1 MNRIITCDPQEN
13 QILCALEQTEYEL
26 LAPHLELVT
35 ISRAEVLCEA
45 YDILQHIYF
54 PLTATASL
62 LCCLEDGTTVEVAMV
77 GNEGILGASA
87 LMGRNESLTQVI
99 VSKTGQAFRAP
110 IHSLQ
115 YMLSSTED
123 GYSGMLQKLILRYTQ
138 TLLAQISQ
146 ATACNRRHLLEQQ
159 LSSWL
164 LSNFDRW
171 CSDNLPMTQ
180 ESIAYLMGVRRESI
194 TEAAKRLQQAGMID
208 YRRGYIELKSREKL
222 ESNACEC
229 YDVIKEELI
238 RLASDSQRIIDRP
251 GNKQFD

>member
-13 QILCALEQTEYEL
+13 HILCALEQTDYKL

-35 ISRAEVLCEA
+35 VSRAEVLCEA
-45 YDILQHIYF
+45 CEVMQYIYF

-77 GNEGILGASA
+77 GNEGILGISA

-99 VSKTGQAFRAP
+99 VSKTGDALR
-110 IHSLQ
+110 ISINSLQ
-115 YMLSSTED
+115 NILSNNNGAHSRT
-123 GYSGMLQKLILRYTQ
+123 LQKLILRYTQ
-138 TLLAQISQ
+138 TLLLQISQ

-159 LSSWL
+159 LSTWL

-171 CSDNLPMTQ
+171 YADNLPMTQ

-194 TEAAKRLQQAGMID
+194 TEAAKRLQHAGMID

-229 YDVIKEELI
+229 YEVIKGELN
-238 RLASDSQRIIDRP
+238 RLALDSQN
-251 GNKQFD
+251 NKN